1 MQDPVKKL
9 TPKRTLEVADSLMK
23 ESYAKKGLGNMNKK
37 IAEAF
42 IKKGKGNEALFGSR
56 EFSGRGAITANER
69 LQKSK
74 KDLEESAMDS
84 SNAARYRKLALKAM
98 TKNK

>member
-1 MQDPVKKL
+1 MQPVKKL
-9 TPKRTLEVADSLMK
+9 TPERTLEVADSLMK
-23 ESYAKKGLGNMNKK
+23 ESYAKKGLGNMNRK

-42 IKKGKGNEALFGSR
+42 IKKGKGNERMATPKL
-56 EFSGRGAITANER
+56 GAYQQGISAYER
-69 LQKSK
+69 LEKSK
-74 KDLEESAMDS
+74 KDLEESTKDS